1 MPLPRP
7 LTPQQAKRTL
17 ANRLIRPADRL
28 RQVAT
33 RFGVRPYRVFL
44 VWTTWDGEVRGEGTE
59 REYARVEILPTPKV
73 AELTS
78 LQQAAYGAG
87 VLGTGTLRV
96 DRVSETF
103 SAAQLQGL
111 QIPGRRQDEDMPRNI
126 DFWYELREDGRGS
139 DEPVPARFRLAA
151 TPYRGAGRV
160 CWTLVVEQANEPT
173 QADRQ
178 PPFAD
183 R

>member
-7 LTPQQAKRTL
+7 LTPQQARRSL
-17 ANRLIRPADRL
+17 ANRLIRPTDRL
-28 RQVAT
+28 RQFAT
-33 RFGVRPYRVFL
+33 RFGVRPYRWFL

-59 REYARVEILPTPKV
+59 REYARVELLPTPKV
-73 AELTS
+73 GELTS
-78 LQQAAYGAG
+78 LQQAAYGGG
-87 VLGTGTLRV
+87 VLATGTLRL
-96 DRVSETF
+96 DRVSESY

-126 DFWYELREDGRGS
+126 DFWYEMIEDGRGN
-139 DEPVPARFRLAA
+139 DEPVPLRFRLQAA
-151 TPYRGAGRV
+151 PYRAAGRV
-160 CWTLVVEQANEPT
+160 CWVLVLEVQNEPT
-173 QADRQ
+173 QADHQ